1 MNTDNLSSNIKRYR
15 SKMNR
20 REQVLAQVSKWLNDF
35 AFLEALLS
43 DKEEYKL
50 QTVSYPVRKR
60 SEKHYRTKARRPNI
74 CSKTSTACI
83 ELSNDPW

>member
-50 QTVSYPVRKR
+50 HKLAGASGKLSPIQYAKEAR
-60 SEKHYRTKARRPNI
+60 SIIGLKPEDP
-74 CSKTSTACI
+74 TSVQKP
-83 ELSNDPW
+83 LQHV